1 MHERVFF
8 SFTNHLQNP
17 DKLPWNSIKNKKLF
31 PSKLFISN
39 KSMLLISEIFCEVL
53 ICTYYRLFFSR
64 SIAQSFYKNLH
75 GLFWQ
80 FISWTNWVNSGKF
93 CLQVILFEI
102 DCTIFYTNLHDLFCQ
117 FISWTNWVNS
127 AKFMDNRW
135 ISCQVMAV
143 MKIFYNDLII
153 INL

>member
-1 MHERVFF
+1 MKEFFF

-80 FISWTNWVNSGKF
+80 FISWTNWVNSGNF
-93 CLQVILFEI
+93 M
-102 DCTIFYTNLHDLFCQ
+102 
-117 FISWTNWVNS
+117 VNC
-127 AKFMDNRW
+127 W
-135 ISCQVMAV
+135 ISCQVMAD
-143 MKIFYNDLII
+143 MKKVYKDLII
-153 INL
+153 INLYHLLSVLLSYL

>member
-80 FISWTNWVNSGKF
+80 FISWTNWVNSGKCMDNGWYGKCLIRSHNYQSVSTYLSFREPVFRWPKFMNVLSF
-93 CLQVILFEI
+93 CCF
-102 DCTIFYTNLHDLFCQ
+102 CCFCTNLFWLA
-117 FISWTNWVNS
+117 S
-127 AKFMDNRW
+127 AQALR
-135 ISCQVMAV
+135 
-143 MKIFYNDLII
+143 
-153 INL
+153 

>member
-93 CLQVILFEI
+93 L
-102 DCTIFYTNLHDLFCQ
+102 
-117 FISWTNWVNS
+117 
-127 AKFMDNRW
+127 DNCW
-135 ISCQVMAV
+135 ISHQVMAD
-143 MKIFYNDLII
+143 KSLRRSHNHWPLFLFTSETTDNAQFLRPKKSADISRKSH
-153 INL
+153 